1 MKYLFPTF
9 CQNPDMNIIKLS
21 NFLKFIAVLN
31 EVLENL
37 KLEATEIPLT
47 VQKEYGIDFHKVS
60 LTKVS
65 FYEGSNSSR
74 IFLII

>member
-1 MKYLFPTF
+1 MKQFFSIF
-9 CQNPDMNIIKLS
+9 CQNPDIDIIKLL
-21 NFLKFIAVLN
+21 NFLKYIAVLN
-31 EVLENL
+31 KFLENL

-60 LTKVS
+60 LRKVS

-74 IFLII
+74 IF